1 MNSETRNKPSI
12 LVVEDENI
20 VALDIEHGLK
30 RLGYLVSGIVNNG
43 KDAIKEATSTKPDL
57 ILMDIQIQGDMDGIE
72 AADQIQ
78 KLLNIP
84 VIFLTAYADEAT
96 LQKAKVVDPYGY
108 LLKPFEE
115 TELHTAIEVV
125 LQKHKTF
132 RTKETLSKEALAL
145 SEERFK
151 LFVDFNKEYAL
162 YMMDKEGNV
171 ISWNAGAERIEGFTS
186 DEIIGKNFSIFYSEE
201 DRQNGRPGHDLAIA
215 ISNGKFEE
223 ENWRYRKD
231 GTKFWASTVITAL
244 KDKDGQLRGF
254 GDVIRDLTSVKLNEE
269 NLQKAIIARDEFLSI
284 ASHELRTP
292 ISVLSLQLQM
302 AQREPEFK
310 TDGKHTSRLEKSLF
324 IAMKQVKILE
334 NLINELLDISRIQ
347 AGKLEIHAVKTDL
360 SKLVADV
367 CHDFEDAFN
376 SANIQLECDLQEK
389 VEGNWD
395 SFRLGQVVTNLLT
408 NTLKYAPGKPVK
420 IVVRSNEQMAILT
433 VQDHGPGI
441 PHELQS
447 KIFQRFERASSPSI
461 SGLGLGLYI
470 ARKSVE
476 AQGGTI
482 EVDSEVGKGS
492 VFKVT
497 LPFNR
502 QEEELL

>member
-1 MNSETRNKPSI
+1 MNSEANNRPSI
-12 LVVEDENI
+12 LIVEDENI

-30 RLGYLVSGIVNNG
+30 RLGYKVSAIVNNG
-43 KDAIKEATSTKPDL
+43 KDAIKEATATKPDL
-57 ILMDIQIQGDMDGIE
+57 ILMDIQIQGNMDGIE
-72 AADQIQ
+72 TADQIQ

-132 RTKETLSKEALAL
+132 KAKETLSKEALTL

-162 YMMDKEGNV
+162 YMMDTEGNV
-171 ISWNAGAERIEGFTS
+171 ISWNAGAERIKGFTS
-186 DEIIGKNFSIFYSEE
+186 DEIIGKNFNTFYSEE
-201 DRQNGRPGHDLAIA
+201 ERQSGKPEHDLKTAASI
-215 ISNGKFEE
+215 GKFEE
-223 ENWRYRKD
+223 ENWRYRKN
-231 GTKFWASTVITAL
+231 GTKFWASTIITAL
-244 KDKDGQLRGF
+244 KDKKGQLRGF
-254 GDVIRDLTSVKLNEE
+254 GDVIRDLTTVKLNEE
-269 NLQKAIIARDEFLSI
+269 NLQKAINVRDEFMSI

-292 ISVLSLQLQM
+292 VSVLSLQLQM
-302 AQREPEFK
+302 VQRDYDSK
-310 TDGKHTSRLEKSLF
+310 KDVKNSGRLEKSLL

-347 AGKLEIHAVKTDL
+347 AGKLEIHPEKTDL
-360 SKLVADV
+360 SKIVADV

-376 SANIQLECDLQEK
+376 TVNIQLECDLNEK

-395 SFRLGQVVTNLLT
+395 SFRLGQVVTNLLS
-408 NTLKYAPGKPVK
+408 NTLKYAPGKPVR
-420 IVVRSNEQMAILT
+420 IVVKAIEKKAILT
-433 VQDHGPGI
+433 VQDQGPGI
-441 PHELQS
+441 PQEMQT

-470 ARKSVE
+470 ARQTVE

-482 EVDSEVGKGS
+482 DVKSEVGKGS
-492 VFKVT
+492 VFIVT

-502 QEEELL
+502 QQEEQL